1 MICVRSSE
9 NEDPAKDYNEWM
21 QHVYRQ
27 VRINFERKLKL
38 SNCDDER
45 ESNTGN

>member
-21 QHVYRQ
+21 EHVYRQ
-27 VRINFERKLKL
+27 VRINFERKF
-38 SNCDDER
+38 NIVDDQR
-45 ESNTGN
+45 KSNTSD